1 MSAFAHKI
9 WPLADLDA
17 ANVASDGPFHVFLDE
32 DTMSAELF
40 QLPAGGVDTQT
51 PHDLD
56 ELYYVISGRASFTA
70 DDDTRTVTGG
80 ETIYVRAHV
89 PHRFHDIEQDLSV
102 LVVFSKKDPSA

>member
-1 MSAFAHKI
+1 MSALAHKT

-17 ANVASDGPFHVFLDE
+17 ANAASEGPFHVFLDE
-32 DTMSAELF
+32 ATMSAELF
-40 QLPAGGVDTQT
+40 QLPAGGIDTQT